1 MTEVIKSLRNR
12 IRKNDL
18 YIQQF
23 KNKVYSV
30 VQYID
35 DHDQLKR
42 AVHRELYPI
51 VHGSQIKNVEI
62 DPDIK
67 KEYANQKKYLE
78 SSHHSLQKRLEKEDQ
93 IHRQDNLN
101 VMNENTQ
108 LIEEINNLRREVR
121 EQRDSI
127 SKKNNEKMANAAKSK
142 VQQASQGGTNGGTND
157 GQDSFRQS
165 TAEEQEEFEQQQ
177 LEGLKHEADVQRGYI
192 AQIQKD
198 LQKKIEQA
206 QKLAE
211 ELAQAINGD
220 QN

>member
-1 MTEVIKSLRNR
+1 
-12 IRKNDL
+12 
-18 YIQQF
+18 
-23 KNKVYSV
+23 
-30 VQYID
+30 
-35 DHDQLKR
+35 
-42 AVHRELYPI
+42 
-51 VHGSQIKNVEI
+51 
-62 DPDIK
+62 
-67 KEYANQKKYLE
+67 
-78 SSHHSLQKRLEKEDQ
+78 
-93 IHRQDNLN
+93 
-101 VMNENTQ
+101 MNENTQ